1 MIPSHLRHFIYQ
13 FIFLI
18 LLIFQEEDQKVY
30 KSFPVLN
37 APSNMNNNNNNNN
50 NNNLPLKLS
59 QNINFDKR
67 YPHLPHHHHAQ
78 EHMKPFIPIQA
89 AASNMQ
95 PKPLEVK
102 TYENKGPA
110 PLPFPSPYLVK
121 YGGRM
126 EEPIQLVKERAS
138 REEELDDDE
147 DRLLVIAHRE
157 SSVGPADEDSD
168 HGSSDRAE
176 DSV

>member
-1 MIPSHLRHFIYQ
+1 MIIILSNLRHFNNQ
-13 FIFLI
+13 FFFLI
-18 LLIFQEEDQKVY
+18 ISIFQEKEQKAY

-37 APSNMNNNNNNNN
+37 APSNMDNNNNN

-95 PKPLEVK
+95 AKPLEVK